1 MKDYS
6 KDRLVAKKVLAREL
20 REYKHF
26 EDPEVAVIIL
36 TDYSA
41 MNEVNKE
48 IDPSTIGKYKDEI
61 RVSFKFNSHQKEFE
75 QSKSLGIT
83 KDIFDLIMA
92 VVTDN
97 IDRPI
102 LVLSSDELIAKY
114 IKNMIILRRNESP
127 ALTYASPL
135 YSLMKSEVEK
145 YK

>member
-1 MKDYS
+1 MKNYS

-20 REYKHF
+20 CEYKHF
-26 EDPEVAVIIL
+26 EDSEIAVIIL

-41 MNEVNKE
+41 MNEINKE
-48 IDPSTIGKYKDEI
+48 IDPSTIGKYKDEV
-61 RVSFKFNSHQKEFE
+61 RVSFKFNAHQKEFE

-83 KDIFDLIMA
+83 KEIFDLIMTM
-92 VVTDN
+92 VSDN

-114 IKNMIILRRNESP
+114 IKNVIILRRNESP
-127 ALTYASPL
+127 ALTYDSPL
-135 YSLMKSEVEK
+135 YSLMKFEVEK